1 MTALNLN
8 FTDSVSSTVHLLK
21 KEICM
26 EIDISKKAF
35 YVIKQQKNRFHI
47 YFNKTSEHFKKYL

>member
-8 FTDSVSSTVHLLK
+8 FRDSVSSTVPLLK
-21 KEICM
+21 KEIRM

-35 YVIKQQKNRFHI
+35 YVIKQKNRFHI

>member
-1 MTALNLN
+1 MTVLNLN

-35 YVIKQQKNRFHI
+35 YVIKQKNRFRI